1 MLANIPSWC
10 SWQRRTK
17 QLVTEWNYREPHKR
31 KSLNMTMGRR
41 DPKDQP
47 SMASM
52 PSLKSCGGTSI
63 SSSSCHPLKLWGS
76 FRDYT
81 HTHTHTHTHSGQRMG
96 IATHIERR
104 RGHRHG
110 RSPIWVQ
117 SVSLPLTSNP
127 RFFWNQHKIPHNTN
141 LLKTVDPR
149 PKTTSQYYTH
159 GDPQTPCSQNLSQT
173 QKRKKQK
180 PHSLRN
186 PTRNQKSTTDLR
198 RRPVRGG
205 GTNDIQTLKIP
216 LRSTTRVF
224 LRSRMLSTTRNEYIL
239 ERNKAK
245 QSKETSSSRL
255 LYATLTT
262 RFPKSV
268 ESN

>member
-1 MLANIPSWC
+1 
-10 SWQRRTK
+10 
-17 QLVTEWNYREPHKR
+17 
-31 KSLNMTMGRR
+31 
-41 DPKDQP
+41 
-47 SMASM
+47 
-52 PSLKSCGGTSI
+52 
-63 SSSSCHPLKLWGS
+63 
-76 FRDYT
+76 
-81 HTHTHTHTHSGQRMG
+81 MG

-110 RSPIWVQ
+110 RSPIWLQ
-117 SVSLPLTSNP
+117 SVSLPPTSNL

-149 PKTTSQYYTH
+149 PKTTSHYYTR
-159 GDPQTPCSQNLSQT
+159 GDPQTPCSQNHSQT
-173 QKRKKQK
+173 QKRKKEK

-198 RRPVRGG
+198 RRPVRGRG
-205 GTNDIQTLKIP
+205 NNDIQTLKIP

-224 LRSRMLSTTRNEYIL
+224 LRSRMLSTTRNEYNL
-239 ERNKAK
+239 ERNKQSNAK
-245 QSKETSSSRL
+245 QSKATSSSRL